1 MKKKNVL
8 LPVAVAAAVMLS
20 ACGASNSTEPAASS
34 EAVSSSAVESE
45 AASAV
50 EEKPEA
56 TEAPAPAAESV
67 AEEVDVGGPYPA
79 TTDWDEY
86 AVVDYYFEETD
97 ETVPMLIETNAD
109 HTKYNTLFDFFGD
122 KQEMSFSVNGDE
134 LTVENDLT
142 GFIGK
147 DVEKISTFINEN
159 VTDWAPIS
167 ADGAA
172 ATAAAGDEVD
182 VGGPY
187 PATTNWDEYT
197 VVDYYFA
204 ETDETVPMLIET
216 NADHTKFE
224 TLFDFF
230 GDKQDMSF
238 SVNGDDLT
246 VDDDLIGFIGKDV
259 EKIYTFIQENV
270 TEWTPIA

>member
-1 MKKKNVL
+1 
-8 LPVAVAAAVMLS
+8 
-20 ACGASNSTEPAASS
+20 
-34 EAVSSSAVESE
+34 
-45 AASAV
+45 
-50 EEKPEA
+50 
-56 TEAPAPAAESV
+56 
-67 AEEVDVGGPYPA
+67 
-79 TTDWDEY
+79 
-86 AVVDYYFEETD
+86 
-97 ETVPMLIETNAD
+97 MLIETNAD

-246 VDDDLIGFIGKDV
+246 VDDDLTGFIGKDV